1 MAALLS
7 PEIHTA
13 LTQLLHGLQSS
24 DNVLRTEAEE
34 RLANE
39 WSTPQPGLL
48 LVGLVEQLQGADDI
62 SVRPG
67 FLWLTDHLL
76 TYLLHRLAHLP
87 PFSSAESP
95 VEVGKTLP
103 PPIQAQE

>member
-67 FLWLTDHLL
+67 FSGSQIV
-76 TYLLHRLAHLP
+76 Y
-87 PFSSAESP
+87 
-95 VEVGKTLP
+95 
-103 PPIQAQE
+103 